1 MNIAKEMN
9 IRKAIHEN
17 DLHDIISI
25 MDMSEYQQKV
35 QIISYLLYLNKYE
48 MITSLLDNY
57 YKISQNTFLFCVH
70 YTMVIIAGLTKKHHH
85 YISNIID
92 MYGENNILSDMIH
105 GFIYAREENLYILL
119 KFIKR
124 FNRIVN
130 VLYEEEYQLYEDDT
144 DKLNHMFSV
153 GVYIPEDLP
162 YDDNESIHH
171 IITRNKCIHLRTLH
185 YL

>member
-1 MNIAKEMN
+1 M
-9 IRKAIHEN
+9 
-17 DLHDIISI
+17 DI
-25 MDMSEYQQKV
+25 SEYTVKV

-70 YTMVIIAGLTKKHHH
+70 YTMVIITGLTKKHYN
-85 YISNIID
+85 YINNIID
-92 MYGENNILSDMIH
+92 MYGESNILSDMIH

-124 FNRIVN
+124 SFFKKADRMVN
-130 VLYEEEYQLYEDDT
+130 VLYEEEYQLYEDDI

-162 YDDNESIHH
+162 YDDDD
-171 IITRNKCIHLRTLH
+171 IIRNKCIHLRTLH